1 MKRAAFS
8 LLEVLLALAIL
19 GTSLA
24 AIGAFIRM
32 GAHGAV
38 HAREMTSAQL
48 LCEAK
53 LAEITAGILPPE
65 PGGPWQFDMA
75 EQAGWVYYVDMQ
87 TLPQPG
93 LISMTVTVTQELPP
107 GSTQRPLTF
116 SLVRWIQDP
125 ALELPESTTS
135 EDAAAGTSSSTTTTT
150 SPAPSAPT
158 GGTSGR

>member
-1 MKRAAFS
+1 MKRTAFS

-32 GAHGAV
+32 GSHGAV
-38 HAREMTSAQL
+38 NAREMTTAQL

-53 LAEITAGILPPE
+53 LAEITAGILPAE

-93 LISMTVTVTQELPP
+93 LVSMTVTVTQELPP
-107 GSTQRPLTF
+107 GSTQRPLMF

-125 ALELPESTTS
+125 ALELPETSTGEEATSEGTTS
-135 EDAAAGTSSSTTTTT
+135 STSTQSTSS
-150 SPAPSAPT
+150 AT
-158 GGTSGR
+158 GGSSGR